1 MESGEDPEQDL
12 ELDLELHLDPD
23 PDPDPE
29 QRQKPTEQGQEPE
42 QKPGGSLNLT
52 EFSDEILLNILGF
65 VPSCDLLLNVRKVCR
80 KLAALCVDK
89 SLVNYISLHK
99 EYQENDAKVTSLLKE
114 IASNIQ
120 LLKLSGCY
128 WLSGST
134 IDLVAKCKNILK
146 LDLTGCPMTS
156 LRLSRMLSVLRNLRS
171 LALDVNKGFD
181 VGQLSSECKATLGKV
196 TELKQTL
203 FTPSY
208 GIVPCCT
215 NLERLLLYFE
225 IPDRTREGEML
236 SGQLMVGQ
244 SNIPHYQNLK
254 VFYARLSPGY
264 VNQEVG
270 RFYLSVLSIRTPENL
285 HAFILS
291 VPGIFVDTGCST
303 RNFLDCMTK
312 NFSLEALQLPRSWL
326 NGSSLLHSS
335 LLHTI
340 TLSNPVYLNFS
351 HCILSGCQLSHQII
365 NGGKNVQS
373 LVSLNL
379 SGCVHCLLSDC
390 SVFRKAKDDIDFD
403 VVEALVNCCPNLKHL
418 NLSAAHHHSPE
429 GSGKHLCLL
438 LARLK
443 QLRSLS
449 LPVCCIVQSAKN
461 VDKLPNHTVSALG
474 TQSVRRGLGKKVR
487 IGIPTYPK
495 NIQEQ
500 QLLNVPS
507 TVFGTLVE
515 NLAFLEELELI
526 GSSFSSNVPR
536 NEPAIRNMQPPCE
549 RAQRIRDEELMLIG
563 KLQYLRILT
572 LAQLPGIVTG
582 SGLIAI
588 GLKCQQLQTLSLANL
603 GLLGNVAY
611 MPALCEMLK
620 HCKQLKDLRLEQPYL
635 SACAQFFQ
643 ALSHCSS
650 LKRLCIVSRHGTF
663 QHDAVISFMTNCP
676 DVIMCHMF
684 TGETLVACKKL
695 QQALIRGFQS
705 ERPALNVAIFP
716 LLHEG
721 LADVIR
727 DVPMM
732 HLDEI
737 TLFKS
742 RVAEDPQHLWW

>member
-1 MESGEDPEQDL
+1 MESGEEQAQAQPQPQPL
-12 ELDLELHLDPD
+12 TQPQPL
-23 PDPDPE
+23 
-29 QRQKPTEQGQEPE
+29 
-42 QKPGGSLNLT
+42 SLSLT
-52 EFSDEILLNILGF
+52 DFSDEILLTILRF
-65 VPSCDLLLNVRKVCR
+65 VPSCDLLLNVRKVSR
-80 KLAALCVDK
+80 KLAALCMDK
-89 SLVNYISLHK
+89 SLISSVTLHK
-99 EYQENDAKVTSLLKE
+99 EYQESDTKVTSLLKE
-114 IASNIQ
+114 IAGDIQ
-120 LLKLSGCY
+120 QLKLSGCY

-134 IDLVAKCKNILK
+134 IDQVVKCKNILK
-146 LDLTGCPMTS
+146 LDLTGCRMTS

-171 LALDVNKGFD
+171 LALDVSQGFD

-285 HAFILS
+285 RAFILS
-291 VPGIFVDTGCST
+291 VPGVFVDTGCST

-365 NGGKNVQS
+365 NGGRNVQS

-403 VVEALVNCCPNLKHL
+403 VVEALVNCCPNLRHL

-429 GSGKHLCLL
+429 GTGRHLCLL

-449 LPVCCIVQSAKN
+449 LPVCCVAQSTKSA
-461 VDKLPNHTVSALG
+461 DKLPNHAVPALQA
-474 TQSVRRGLGKKVR
+474 QSVRRGLGKKVR
-487 IGIPTYPK
+487 IGVPTYPR

-500 QLLNVPS
+500 LSLSLPA
-507 TVFGTLVE
+507 TVFGTLLE
-515 NLAFLEELELI
+515 NVPFLEELELI

-536 NEPAIRNMQPPCE
+536 NEPAIRNVQPPCD
-549 RAQRIRDEELMLIG
+549 RAQRIQDEELVLIG
-563 KLQYLRILT
+563 HLQHLRSLT
-572 LAQLPGIVTG
+572 LAQLPGILTG
-582 SGLIAI
+582 SGLIGI
-588 GLKCQQLQTLSLANL
+588 GLRCQQLQTLSLANL
-603 GLLGNVAY
+603 GLLGKVAY

-635 SACAQFFQ
+635 SASAQFFQ
-643 ALSHCSS
+643 ALGHCSS
-650 LKRLCIVSRHGTF
+650 LERFCIVSRHGTF
-663 QHDAVISFMTNCP
+663 QHDAVISFMTKCSN
-676 DVIMCHMF
+676 VVMCHMF
-684 TGETLVACKKL
+684 TGETLVACKNL
-695 QQALIRGFQS
+695 QQTLITGFQTD
-705 ERPALNVAIFP
+705 RPALNVAIFP

-721 LADVIR
+721 LADIIR

-742 RVAEDPQHLWW
+742 RVAEDPLHLWW

>member
-1 MESGEDPEQDL
+1 MESGDDAEAEAESGPG
-12 ELDLELHLDPD
+12 
-23 PDPDPE
+23 
-29 QRQKPTEQGQEPE
+29 RQYSERGLGQAR
-42 QKPGGSLNLT
+42 NLT

-65 VPSCDLLLNVRKVCR
+65 VPSCDLLLNVRRVSR

-89 SLVNYISLHK
+89 SLVNSISLHK
-99 EYQENDAKVTSLLKE
+99 EYQESDAKVTLLLKE
-114 IASNIQ
+114 LAGGIQ

-128 WLSGST
+128 WLAGST
-134 IDLVAKCKNILK
+134 IDLVTRCKNIVK
-146 LDLTGCPMTS
+146 LDLTGCQMTS
-156 LRLSRMLSVLRNLRS
+156 LRLSKMLSVLRSLRS
-171 LALDVNKGFD
+171 LALDIKQGFD
-181 VGQLSSECKATLGKV
+181 VGQLSSACKTTLRKV

-215 NLERLLLYFE
+215 KLERLLLYFE
-225 IPDRTREGEML
+225 IPDRTRDGEML

-285 HAFILS
+285 RAFILS

-303 RNFLDCMTK
+303 WNFLDCMTK

-365 NGGKNVQS
+365 NGGRNVQS

-390 SVFRKAKDDIDFD
+390 SVFRKAKDNIDFD

-429 GSGKHLCLL
+429 GTGQHLCLL

-443 QLRSLS
+443 KLRSLS
-449 LPVCCIVQSAKN
+449 LPVCCVVQSGKN
-461 VDKLPNHTVSALG
+461 VGKQPS
-474 TQSVRRGLGKKVR
+474 QSLRRGLRKKVR
-487 IGIPTYPK
+487 IGVAAYP
-495 NIQEQ
+495 NDGQEQ
-500 QLLNVPS
+500 PPLEAPPP
-507 TVFGTLVE
+507 VFGTLLE
-515 NLAFLEELELI
+515 NVPFLEELELI

-563 KLQYLRILT
+563 QLQYLRLLT
-572 LAQLPGIVTG
+572 LAQLPGILTG
-582 SGLIAI
+582 SGLTAI
-588 GLKCQQLQTLSLANL
+588 GLNCQQLQTLSLANL

-635 SACAQFFQ
+635 AACAQFFQ
-643 ALSHCSS
+643 ALGHCSS
-650 LKRLCIVSRHGTF
+650 LRRLCIVSRHGTF
-663 QHDAVISFMTNCP
+663 QHSAVLSFMTKCS

-695 QQALIRGFQS
+695 QQALIRGFQTA
-705 ERPALNVAIFP
+705 RPALNVAIFP

-742 RVAEDPQHLWW
+742 RVAEDPPRLWW

>member
-1 MESGEDPEQDL
+1 MESGEEPE
-12 ELDLELHLDPD
+12 P
-23 PDPDPE
+23 
-29 QRQKPTEQGQEPE
+29 EPE
-42 QKPGGSLNLT
+42 QEQEQAKPQPRPHTQSLNLT
-52 EFSDEILLNILGF
+52 EFSDEILLTILRF
-65 VPSCDLLLNVRKVCR
+65 VPSCDLLLNVRKVNR
-80 KLAALCVDK
+80 KLAALCMDK
-89 SLVNYISLHK
+89 SLVSSVTLHK
-99 EYQENDAKVTSLLKE
+99 EYQESDATVTSLLKE
-114 IASNIQ
+114 IASDIQ
-120 LLKLSGCY
+120 QLKLSGCY

-134 IDLVAKCKNILK
+134 IDQVVKCKNILK
-146 LDLTGCPMTS
+146 LDLTGCRMTS
-156 LRLSRMLSVLRNLRS
+156 LRLSRMLSVLCNLRS
-171 LALDVNKGFD
+171 LALDVSQGFD

-208 GIVPCCT
+208 GVVPCCT

-285 HAFILS
+285 RAFILS
-291 VPGIFVDTGCST
+291 VPGVFVDTGCST

-365 NGGKNVQS
+365 NGGRNVQS

-403 VVEALVNCCPNLKHL
+403 VVEALVNCCTNLRHL

-429 GSGKHLCLL
+429 GTGRHLCLL

-449 LPVCCIVQSAKN
+449 LPVCCVVQSAKN
-461 VDKLPNHTVSALG
+461 TDKLPNHAVPALQA
-474 TQSVRRGLGKKVR
+474 QSVRRGLGKKVR
-487 IGIPTYPK
+487 IGVSTYPR

-500 QLLNVPS
+500 LSLNLPA
-507 TVFGTLVE
+507 TVFGTLLE
-515 NLAFLEELELI
+515 NIPFLEELELI

-536 NEPAIRNMQPPCE
+536 NEPAIRNMQPPCD
-549 RAQRIRDEELMLIG
+549 RAQRIRDEELALIG
-563 KLQYLRILT
+563 HLQRLRSLT
-572 LAQLPGIVTG
+572 LAQLPGILTG
-582 SGLIAI
+582 SGLIGI

-603 GLLGNVAY
+603 GLLGKVAY

-620 HCKQLKDLRLEQPYL
+620 HCKQLKDL
-635 SACAQFFQ
+635 SFQ
-643 ALSHCSS
+643 
-650 LKRLCIVSRHGTF
+650 T
-663 QHDAVISFMTNCP
+663 D
-676 DVIMCHMF
+676 
-684 TGETLVACKKL
+684 
-695 QQALIRGFQS
+695 
-705 ERPALNVAIFP
+705 RPALNVAIFP

-742 RVAEDPQHLWW
+742 RVAEDPLHLWW

>member
-1 MESGEDPEQDL
+1 MESGEEQA
-12 ELDLELHLDPD
+12 HPQAQTQ
-23 PDPDPE
+23 PQP
-29 QRQKPTEQGQEPE
+29 QI
-42 QKPGGSLNLT
+42 LNLT
-52 EFSDEILLNILGF
+52 LAQPQPLTLAQTQLQPQILNLTQTQTQTLSVTQPQTQTLSLTDFSDEILLTILRF
-65 VPSCDLLLNVRKVCR
+65 VPSCDLLLNVRKVNR
-80 KLAALCVDK
+80 KLAALCMDK
-89 SLVNYISLHK
+89 SLISSVTLHK
-99 EYQENDAKVTSLLKE
+99 EYQESDTKVTSLLKE
-114 IASNIQ
+114 IAGDIQ
-120 LLKLSGCY
+120 QLKLSGCY

-134 IDLVAKCKNILK
+134 IDQVVKCKNILK
-146 LDLTGCPMTS
+146 LDLTGCRMTS

-171 LALDVNKGFD
+171 LALDVSQGFD

-285 HAFILS
+285 RAFILS
-291 VPGIFVDTGCST
+291 VPGVFVDTGCST

-365 NGGKNVQS
+365 NGGRNVQS

-403 VVEALVNCCPNLKHL
+403 VVEALVNCCPNLRHL

-429 GSGKHLCLL
+429 GTGRHLCLL

-449 LPVCCIVQSAKN
+449 LPVCCVAQSTKSA
-461 VDKLPNHTVSALG
+461 DKLPNHAVPALQA
-474 TQSVRRGLGKKVR
+474 QSVRRGLGKKVR
-487 IGIPTYPK
+487 IGVPTYPR
-495 NIQEQ
+495 NFQEQ
-500 QLLNVPS
+500 LSLSLPA
-507 TVFGTLVE
+507 TVFGTLLE
-515 NLAFLEELELI
+515 NVPFLEELELI

-536 NEPAIRNMQPPCE
+536 NEPAIRNVQPPCD
-549 RAQRIRDEELMLIG
+549 RAQRIQDEELVLIG
-563 KLQYLRILT
+563 HLQHLRSLT
-572 LAQLPGIVTG
+572 LAQLPGILTG
-582 SGLIAI
+582 SGLIGI
-588 GLKCQQLQTLSLANL
+588 GLRCQQLQTLSLANL
-603 GLLGNVAY
+603 GLLGKVAY

-620 HCKQLKDLRLEQPYL
+620 HCKQLKDLR
-635 SACAQFFQ
+635 
-643 ALSHCSS
+643 
-650 LKRLCIVSRHGTF
+650 
-663 QHDAVISFMTNCP
+663 
-676 DVIMCHMF
+676 
-684 TGETLVACKKL
+684 
-695 QQALIRGFQS
+695 
-705 ERPALNVAIFP
+705 
-716 LLHEG
+716 
-721 LADVIR
+721 
-727 DVPMM
+727 
-732 HLDEI
+732 
-737 TLFKS
+737 
-742 RVAEDPQHLWW
+742 

>member
-1 MESGEDPEQDL
+1 MESGEE
-12 ELDLELHLDPD
+12 PD
-23 PDPDPE
+23 
-29 QRQKPTEQGQEPE
+29 QEPD
-42 QKPGGSLNLT
+42 QDQDQDQDQSPSLNLT
-52 EFSDEILLNILGF
+52 EFSDEILLTILRF
-65 VPSCDLLLNVRKVCR
+65 VPSCDLLLNVRKVNR

-89 SLVNYISLHK
+89 SLVSSVTLHK
-99 EYQENDAKVTSLLKE
+99 EYQENDTKVTSLLKA
-114 IASNIQ
+114 IASDIQ
-120 LLKLSGCY
+120 QLKLSGCY

-134 IDLVAKCKNILK
+134 IDQVAKCKNILK
-146 LDLTGCPMTS
+146 LDLTGCRMTS

-171 LALDVNKGFD
+171 LALDVSQGFD

-208 GIVPCCT
+208 GVVPCCT

-285 HAFILS
+285 RAFILS
-291 VPGIFVDTGCST
+291 VPGVFVDTGCST

-365 NGGKNVQS
+365 NGGRNVQS

-403 VVEALVNCCPNLKHL
+403 VVEALVNCCPNLRHL

-429 GSGKHLCLL
+429 GAGKHLCLL

-449 LPVCCIVQSAKN
+449 LPVCCIVQSAKSA
-461 VDKLPNHTVSALG
+461 DKLPNHTVPALG
-474 TQSVRRGLGKKVR
+474 AQSVRRGLGKKVR
-487 IGIPTYPK
+487 IGVPTYPQ

-500 QLLNVPS
+500 LSLNLPA
-507 TVFGTLVE
+507 TVFGTLLEHVP
-515 NLAFLEELELI
+515 FLEELELI

-536 NEPAIRNMQPPCE
+536 NEPAIRNLQPPCD
-549 RAQRIRDEELMLIG
+549 RAQRIRDEELALIG
-563 KLQYLRILT
+563 QLQRLHSLT
-572 LAQLPGIVTG
+572 LAQLPGILSG
-582 SGLIAI
+582 SGLIGI

-603 GLLGNVAY
+603 GLLGKVAY

-635 SACAQFFQ
+635 SASAQFFQ
-643 ALSHCSS
+643 ALGHCSS
-650 LKRLCIVSRHGTF
+650 LERFCIVSRHGTF
-663 QHDAVISFMTNCP
+663 QHDAVISFMTKCP
-676 DVIMCHMF
+676 DVVMCHMF
-684 TGETLVACKKL
+684 TGETLVACKNL
-695 QQALIRGFQS
+695 QQALIQGFQTD
-705 ERPALNVAIFP
+705 RPALNVAIFP

-721 LADVIR
+721 LADIIR

-742 RVAEDPQHLWW
+742 RVAEDPLHLWW

>member
-1 MESGEDPEQDL
+1 MESGEDAAEA
-12 ELDLELHLDPD
+12 
-23 PDPDPE
+23 
-29 QRQKPTEQGQEPE
+29 EPE
-42 QKPGGSLNLT
+42 SGRQHPEPGPGPARNFT

-65 VPSCDLLLNVRKVCR
+65 VPSCDLLLNVRRVSR

-89 SLVNYISLHK
+89 SLVNSISLHK
-99 EYQENDAKVTSLLKE
+99 VYQESDAKVTSLLRE
-114 IASNIQ
+114 LGGSMQ

-134 IDLVAKCKNILK
+134 IDLVARCKNIVK
-146 LDLTGCPMTS
+146 LDLTGCQMTS
-156 LRLSRMLSVLRNLRS
+156 QRLSKLLSSLRRLRS
-171 LALDVNKGFD
+171 LALDIKQGFD
-181 VGQLSSECKATLGKV
+181 VGQLSSTCKATLGKV
-196 TELKQTL
+196 TDLKQTL

-285 HAFILS
+285 RAFILS

-303 RNFLDCMTK
+303 WNFLDCMTK

-365 NGGKNVQS
+365 NGGRNVQS

-429 GSGKHLCLL
+429 GTGKHLCLL
-438 LARLK
+438 LARLQK
-443 QLRSLS
+443 LRSLS
-449 LPVCCIVQSAKN
+449 LPVCCIVQSGKSG
-461 VDKLPNHTVSALG
+461 DKLPSHTVSALG
-474 TQSVRRGLGKKVR
+474 PRSVRRGVGKKVR
-487 IGIPTYPK
+487 IGVATYPK
-495 NIQEQ
+495 DSQEQ
-500 QLLNVPS
+500 PPVDTPAP
-507 TVFGTLVE
+507 VFGTLLE
-515 NLAFLEELELI
+515 NVPFLEELELI

-549 RAQRIRDEELMLIG
+549 RAQGIRDEELMLIG
-563 KLQYLRILT
+563 QLQYLRLLT
-572 LAQLPGIVTG
+572 LAQLPGIQTG

-603 GLLGNVAY
+603 GQLGNVSY
-611 MPALCEMLK
+611 LPALCEMLK

-643 ALSHCSS
+643 ALGHCSS
-650 LKRLCIVSRHGTF
+650 LRRLCIVSRHGTF
-663 QHDAVISFMTNCP
+663 QHDAVLSFMTKCS
-676 DVIMCHMF
+676 DVIMCHIF
-684 TGETLVACKKL
+684 TGATLVACKKL
-695 QQALIRGFQS
+695 QHALTRGSAHFEVTCPGHVSWTEQ
-705 ERPALNVAIFP
+705 V
-716 LLHEG
+716 
-721 LADVIR
+721 
-727 DVPMM
+727 
-732 HLDEI
+732 
-737 TLFKS
+737 
-742 RVAEDPQHLWW
+742 